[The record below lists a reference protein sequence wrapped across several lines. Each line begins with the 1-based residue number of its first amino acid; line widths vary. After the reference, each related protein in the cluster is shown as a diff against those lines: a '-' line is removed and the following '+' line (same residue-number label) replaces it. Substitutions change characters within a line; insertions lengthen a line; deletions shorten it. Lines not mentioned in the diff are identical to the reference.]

1 MALPMDD
8 PANHHLGDFYFG
20 HETDPLRALPDFT
33 QWRNAAPDYHAL
45 VERRLATMV
54 GARTA
59 LLFGGE
65 AHKVLNIASLD
76 YLGLASHPEVIAAQ
90 QAALSDWG
98 NGSAGVPL
106 LSGMTVLHEELQDEL
121 NAMTGKQGTLLFTS
135 GFSAAIGVCIA
146 LLHRGDVA
154 ILDERAHMS
163 WIDGVRLSGAKLVTF
178 AHNDP
183 ASLDEALT
191 RYKDNR
197 RCVIID
203 GLYSM
208 DGDFAPLDMLLDVAD
223 AHGVGIVVDEAHS
236 VFADG
241 PSGGGLT
248 ERLNERQRVRVF
260 MGTFSKALSLV
271 GGFISTDAALADYI
285 RYYAH
290 PYVFSGALPPST
302 VAGILAAVRIMRNDN
317 MRRERLRDNADYMRN
332 ALQSLGLDTGN
343 SQSWIIPIIFGNR
356 RDILFESV
364 RQLMVRGVYAAPVDY
379 PAVSENQVRIRVA
392 ISAGHTRD
400 DLDEALNH
408 IEDTVVMP
416 LRQAGLL
423 FKEE

>member
-1 MALPMDD
+1 MNDD
-8 PANHHLGDFYFG
+8 PASHHLGDFYMG

-33 QWRNAAPDYHAL
+33 QWRDAAPDYHAL

-59 LLFGGE
+59 LQFAGE
-65 AHKVLNIASLD
+65 KRQVLNLASLD

-90 QAALSDWG
+90 QAALSEWG
-98 NGSAGVPL
+98 TGSAGVPL
-106 LSGMTVLHEELQDEL
+106 LSGMTTLHEELQHEL

-135 GFSAAIGVCIA
+135 GFAAAIGMCIA

-163 WIDGVRLSGAKLVTF
+163 WMDGVRLSGAKLVTF

-191 RYKDNR
+191 RYKDSR

-208 DGDFAPLDMLLDVAD
+208 DGDFANLGALLDVAD

-241 PSGGGLT
+241 PGGGGTT
-248 ERLNERQRVRVF
+248 ERLGEQQRVRVF
-260 MGTFSKALSLV
+260 MGTFSKALSVV
-271 GGFISTDAALADYI
+271 GGFISCDAALADYM

-302 VAGILAAVRIMRNDN
+302 VAGILTAVRIMRADST
-317 MRRERLRDNADYMRN
+317 RRERLLENSNYMRG
-332 ALQSLGLDTGN
+332 ALQSLGLNTGR

-364 RQLMVRGVYAAPVDY
+364 KQLMARGVYAAPVDY
-379 PAVSENQVRIRVA
+379 PAVAEDQVRIRVA
-392 ISAGHTRD
+392 ISAAHTRA
-400 DLDEALNH
+400 DLDEALGH
-408 IEDTVVMP
+408 IEDLVVAP
-416 LRQAGLL
+416 LRAAGLL
-423 FKEE
+423 GAV